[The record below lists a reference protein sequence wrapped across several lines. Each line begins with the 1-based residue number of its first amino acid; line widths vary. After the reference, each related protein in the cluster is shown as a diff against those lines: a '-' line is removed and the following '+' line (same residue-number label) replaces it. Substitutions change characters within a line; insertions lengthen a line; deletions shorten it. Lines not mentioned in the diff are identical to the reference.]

1 MDVNYEDIPEEDR
14 RDDHDEGEGSEAYN
28 SPLGTENKGEVNP
41 EGEQEPP
48 EVIEED
54 W

>member
-1 MDVNYEDIPEEDR
+1 MDVNYEDIPEENR
-14 RDDHDEGEGSEAYN
+14 RDDHDEVEGSEASN
-28 SPLGTENKGEVNP
+28 AAEGTEKKGEVNP